1 MNRSTIIA
9 TLVALAAL
17 PAFAQDVNPLEGL
30 WSGKGEGDLTV
41 DLKHVQDDI
50 YKISIETVVPMQEDG
65 LPGCGGGIEGEVKL
79 DSAGGNFFVENEAY
93 DPNAE
98 QSGVNA
104 RYCEIGLVFS
114 RDGKLLI
121 EERSGCLSYHG
132 AACGFT
138 GELVHDAAGL

>member
-79 DSAGGNFFVENEAY
+79 DRAGGNFFVENEAY

-114 RDGKLLI
+114 KDGKLLI